1 MWNSPESEFHHL
13 FYNSIV
19 DRQTKIKSYYFSI
32 IPNGSV
38 VLRRTFN
45 KPMQIKIIFSYD
57 KNIL

>member
-19 DRQTKIKSYYFSI
+19 DIQTKIKSYYFSI

>member
-19 DRQTKIKSYYFSI
+19 DIQTKIKSYYFSI

-45 KPMQIKIIFSYD
+45 KPMQIKILFSYD